1 MKDTNLLEE
10 YVLNDQG
17 AVFQGSSDHIGA
29 KVWNFAQ
36 VLFEPSFDIWV
47 EHISLT
53 NDAKRIVHKFQKL
66 RVLSFLY
73 LDQAFSSIFYTDA
86 IYKIQMHMVYNMYM
100 YIYI

>member
-36 VLFEPSFDIWV
+36 VIFEPVFDVWTIAFFFVIGLQMPFIKFNCIFVLITVIFSVSRWAFCFSDF
-47 EHISLT
+47 SL
-53 NDAKRIVHKFQKL
+53 RRECWRSV
-66 RVLSFLY
+66 FLC
-73 LDQAFSSIFYTDA
+73 
-86 IYKIQMHMVYNMYM
+86 
-100 YIYI
+100 

>member
-36 VLFEPSFDIWV
+36 VIFEPVFDVWTI
-47 EHISLT
+47 
-53 NDAKRIVHKFQKL
+53 AF
-66 RVLSFLY
+66 FLLLVY
-73 LDQAFSSIFYTDA
+73 RCPSSNSAANLY
-86 IYKIQMHMVYNMYM
+86 
-100 YIYI
+100 

>member
-36 VLFEPSFDIWV
+36 VIFEPIFDVWTIAFFCYWSTDV
-47 EHISLT
+47 LHQIQLHICINYSYFFC
-53 NDAKRIVHKFQKL
+53 IEVG
-66 RVLSFLY
+66 FLF
-73 LDQAFSSIFYTDA
+73 L
-86 IYKIQMHMVYNMYM
+86 
-100 YIYI
+100 

>member
-36 VLFEPSFDIWV
+36 VLFEPSFDV
-47 EHISLT
+47 
-53 NDAKRIVHKFQKL
+53 
-66 RVLSFLY
+66 
-73 LDQAFSSIFYTDA
+73 
-86 IYKIQMHMVYNMYM
+86 
-100 YIYI
+100 